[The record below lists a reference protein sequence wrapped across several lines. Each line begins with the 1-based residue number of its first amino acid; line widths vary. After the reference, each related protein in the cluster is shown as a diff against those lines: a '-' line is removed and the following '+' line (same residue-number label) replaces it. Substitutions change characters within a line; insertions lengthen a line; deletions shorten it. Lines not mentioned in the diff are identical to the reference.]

1 MPTPYLWI
9 ALALTAALGYWA
21 WLRLASRPK
30 PLQAPGATRSGLAA
44 SPVTVSPRN
53 GGMPPPAVPTDP
65 DVTSAPVPTELL
77 GLVWRRETEL
87 TPQQRQTLVTTMAH
101 IARPPGPLLQLL
113 SPTFLANT
121 SARELSEL
129 LASEP
134 LLAAKLLGRV
144 NAPMYGLRRAVTAI
158 DQAVALLGIKTV
170 HSICVQHLL
179 AQAVVPTHP
188 AQQSVIETLWH
199 SSAIA
204 SELGSRLGKAL
215 NLPDQGSL
223 PTRAVL
229 GFIGP
234 VAIASRLPPQALN
247 GWLGLP
253 RHQRAQR
260 EQALFGVNAGEIG
273 GLLMS
278 AWGLPPSMVDEVSG
292 ASRWLGMP
300 VEATDPTNTPRWA
313 MAYLCTNLGERLA
326 TGQLASLQDHDLLS
340 DSGTDS
346 FFLRRYLHQ
355 PSLHLRSY
363 LGHPAAQRLQ
373 MALQSPEVL
382 AAVQRMLTPTEV

>member
-1 MPTPYLWI
+1 MPAPYLWI

-30 PLQAPGATRSGLAA
+30 PLPAPGAKRSALVA

-53 GGMPPPAVPTDP
+53 GATPPPAAPTDP
-65 DVTSAPVPTELL
+65 NGASPPVPPELL
-77 GLVWRRETEL
+77 GLVWRRESDL
-87 TPQQRQTLVTTMAH
+87 TPQQRQTLVTTMSN

-188 AQQSVIETLWH
+188 AQQSVIETLWR

-204 SELGSRLGKAL
+204 SELGARLGKAL

-234 VAIASRLPPQALN
+234 VAIASRLPPEALG
-247 GWLGLP
+247 GWLDLP

-260 EQALFGVNAGEIG
+260 EQALLGVNAGEIG
-273 GLLMS
+273 GLLMA
-278 AWGLPPSMVDEVSG
+278 AWGLPQTLVDEVSG

-300 VEATDPTNTPRWA
+300 VEATDPTNTPRLA

-326 TGQLASLQDHDLLS
+326 TGRLASLKDHDFME
-340 DSGTDS
+340 DPVADS
-346 FFLRRYLHQ
+346 FYLRRYLSQ

-373 MALQSPEVL
+373 TALQSPEVL
-382 AAVQRMLTPTEV
+382 AAVQHMLTPTEV